1 MQVKRI
7 KAALYS
13 CTEQTNTEKKQNEET
28 KMFTIYK

>member
-7 KAALYS
+7 IKALYS
-13 CTEQTNTEKKQNEET
+13 CTEQTNIEKKQNEET